1 MLPESESALG
11 FPGKSPMINQRHA
24 YVRMQQTCT
33 NLQSV
38 GHLPHISDAL
48 QDLTW
53 LRLRIARW
61 MPCDS

>member
-33 NLQSV
+33 NVQSV
-38 GHLPHISDAL
+38 GHLPHVSDA
-48 QDLTW
+48 QDLAW
-53 LRLRIARW
+53 SRLRIARG